1 MYIYFCLYNYNIS
14 HDISFS
20 SLQVNPKSGIPGISP
35 DLHQQLTGW
44 NSKVGRI
51 KETCLHGNL
60 GGHSAGVQ
68 DTLDDP
74 QGHRYLDETCSV
86 HVCSDVTFA
95 TSASLVFP
103 LCFTPPQK
111 KSHCVTW
118 WLVPYLLIGSPT
130 MDLLTLPFPPSGQ
143 VHKEEQNCNKQ
154 RDFRCTNRHPC
165 STITWILCGRRM
177 KGHHTCGMRWQWWR

>member
-1 MYIYFCLYNYNIS
+1 MILLSLILGDNLATKSFFLCIYIFCLYNYNIS

-35 DLHQQLTGW
+35 DLHQQLTRW

-60 GGHSAGVQ
+60 GGHSTGVQ

-86 HVCSDVTFA
+86 RVCSDATFA

-103 LCFTPPQK
+103 LCFTPPPKKK
-111 KSHCVTW
+111 KSHCVTS
-118 WLVPYLLIGSPT
+118 WLVPYLLIFTNYGPF
-130 MDLLTLPFPPSGQ
+130 DLAFSTKWPS
-143 VHKEEQNCNKQ
+143 
-154 RDFRCTNRHPC
+154 
-165 STITWILCGRRM
+165 S
-177 KGHHTCGMRWQWWR
+177 

>member
-1 MYIYFCLYNYNIS
+1 MYIYFFLYNYNIS

-103 LCFTPPQK
+103 LCFTPPPKK
-111 KSHCVTW
+111 KSLCNLMAGTLFAH
-118 WLVPYLLIGSPT
+118 WLTNDGPF
-130 MDLLTLPFPPSGQ
+130 DLAFSTKWPS
-143 VHKEEQNCNKQ
+143 
-154 RDFRCTNRHPC
+154 
-165 STITWILCGRRM
+165 S
-177 KGHHTCGMRWQWWR
+177 